1 MNASNMNA
9 DAANPGAAIPAS
21 VTQALTPTKVLI
33 LALGGEGGAVM
44 ADWLVDA
51 LLAAGYPVQATS
63 VPGVA
68 QRTGAT
74 SYYIEF
80 LPVQRERLEG
90 AEPVFCLSPA
100 AGQIDVLVSSELL
113 ETGRAIERG
122 LVSPD
127 TTTLISSTS
136 RFLTVL
142 EKMQMADGRFDAE
155 RIVNAAR
162 ALSKSHAL
170 FDMAQATTDAGTIIS
185 SVMFG
190 ALAASGRLP
199 LTRTQCEAVVGAAG
213 RGAQAS
219 LRGFAM
225 GFDICQAILSGDTG
239 DVPAETSRVSQQT
252 AVPAE
257 TSRSS
262 QRFTTPELTALPTA
276 SMPGTSSTSP
286 NSSALT
292 QVLSVN
298 LPASV
303 AQVAA
308 LGVAR
313 LIDYQDEAYA
323 RSYLL
328 HVERFVAAERLA
340 STKQLASTERLAST
354 ETDYSVSRT
363 AARFLALWMAYED
376 VIRVADLK
384 SRATRF
390 ARIRDEFGAGA
401 TEPVVVRDFLKP
413 GVEEVAAILPAVLA
427 KRLLAWAERRGMKTF
442 SDGLR
447 LQTSSIAGLAMMRT
461 LAALRR
467 WRRKS
472 SRFQDEQQLIER
484 WSQTLLAALALN
496 APLARE
502 IAECP
507 RLIKGYSDTFARGR
521 KSFMDILEN
530 LIEPKLGIVPAPAL
544 ANSIKRAREAA
555 MEDPAGRAL
564 ALTLG
569 LPLPE
574 PKVQP
579 IRFMPMKRPKV

>member
-1 MNASNMNA
+1 M
-9 DAANPGAAIPAS
+9 
-21 VTQALTPTKVLI
+21 TPVKVLI

-51 LLAAGYPVQATS
+51 LLEAGYPVQATS

-80 LPVQRERLEG
+80 LPIQRERLNG
-90 AEPVFCLSPA
+90 AEPVFCLSPT
-100 AGQIDVLVSSELL
+100 AGLIDVLVSSELL

-142 EKMQMADGRFDAE
+142 EKMQMADGRFEAE

-162 ALSKSHAL
+162 AMSMTHAL
-170 FDMAQATTDAGTIIS
+170 FDMAQATAEAETIIS

-190 ALAASGRLP
+190 ALAASNRLP
-199 LTRTQCEAVVGAAG
+199 LTRAQCEAVVGAAG
-213 RGAQAS
+213 RASQAS
-219 LRGFAM
+219 LRGFAL
-225 GFDICQAILSGDTG
+225 GFDICEGLLSGEG
-239 DVPAETSRVSQQT
+239 
-252 AVPAE
+252 
-257 TSRSS
+257 RSS
-262 QRFTTPELTALPTA
+262 GDGRLISKDLLT
-276 SMPGTSSTSP
+276 S
-286 NSSALT
+286 
-292 QVLSVN
+292 VLDVN

-303 AQVAA
+303 AQIAA

-313 LIDYQDEAYA
+313 LIDYQDKAYA
-323 RSYLL
+323 RSYVQK
-328 HVERFVAAERLA
+328 VERFVAAEGLA
-340 STKQLASTERLAST
+340 NTQ
-354 ETDYSVSRT
+354 TDYAASRT

-384 SRATRF
+384 SRASRF
-390 ARIRDEFGAGA
+390 TRIRDEFGAS
-401 TEPVVVRDFLKP
+401 TSEPVVIRDFLKP
-413 GVEEVAAILPAVLA
+413 GVEEVAAILPAALA

-447 LQTSSIAGLAMMRT
+447 LQTSSIAGLAMMRS

-472 SRFQDEQQLIER
+472 SRFVDEQQLIER
-484 WSQTLLAALALN
+484 WSHSLLTALSLS

-507 RLIKGYSDTFARGR
+507 RLIKGYSDTFARGKR
-521 KSFMDILEN
+521 SFVEILEN
-530 LIEPKLGIVPAPAL
+530 LIEPALGAAFATATVNSPSTTSSSPNLDSRWAAL

-555 MEDPAGRAL
+555 LEDPAGRAL
-564 ALTLG
+564 AVALG
-569 LPLPE
+569 LPSPE

-579 IRFMPMKRPKV
+579 IRFMPMKRRIG